1 MYFSTMMP
9 VRYFVLLSFL
19 SYFCICAKAQTI
31 RGEVLD
37 MDTKQA
43 IANVLIENVYTS
55 LDVTSN
61 TDGSFNIAATGGQ
74 LLEFKMKGYKTAR
87 VRIPQGYIPSFFRI
101 IIKKGISDVRDMS
114 VAENSRYD
122 YKADSIRYHDFFK
135 HELEFPKMSS
145 MDMMASPFSA
155 LSAKNRAIWQFQE
168 DYAVFEREKYV
179 DRTFNADLVTKFT
192 GLTGDSLKYF
202 MRRFRPDYEQLRTM
216 NDYAFFT
223 FIKKSAYN
231 YRNSGAG
238 RGAQ

>member
-1 MYFSTMMP
+1 MMSA
-9 VRYFVLLSFL
+9 RYLAILSF
-19 SYFCICAKAQTI
+19 FCFISILVRAQTI
-31 RGEVLD
+31 RGEALD

-43 IANVLIENVYTS
+43 IEGVVIENVYTS
-55 LDVTSN
+55 LDVTTN
-61 TDGSFNIAATGGQ
+61 HDGSFNIAAIGGQ
-74 LLEFKMKGYKTAR
+74 LLEFKKQGYKTAR

-101 IIKKGISDVRDMS
+101 ILKKGISDVRELPL
-114 VAENSRYD
+114 ANSNRYD
-122 YKADSIRYHDFFK
+122 YKYDSMRYHELYK

-145 MDMMASPFSA
+145 IDMMASPFSA
-155 LSAKNRAIWQFQE
+155 LSGKNREIWQFQD

-179 DRTFNADLVTKFT
+179 DRTFNAELVTKFT

-202 MRRFRPDYEQLRTM
+202 MRRFRPDYEQLRVM

>member
-1 MYFSTMMP
+1 MMP
-9 VRYFVLLSFL
+9 VRHIAILCFLCFFSVL
-19 SYFCICAKAQTI
+19 AVAQTI

-37 MDTKQA
+37 MDSKQA
-43 IANVLIENVYTS
+43 LEGVRIENVYTT
-55 LDVTSN
+55 LDITSN

-74 LLEFKMKGYKTAR
+74 LLEFKKQGYKTTR

-101 IIKKGISDVRDMS
+101 IIKKGISDVREMAIAS
-114 VAENSRYD
+114 NNRYD
-122 YKADSIRYHDFFK
+122 YRSDSARYHELYK
-135 HELEFPKMSS
+135 HELEFPKMSA
-145 MDMMASPFSA
+145 MDMMQSPFSA
-155 LSAKNRAIWQFQE
+155 LSSKNRAIWQFQE

-179 DRTFNADLVTKFT
+179 DRTFNAELITKFT

-216 NDYAFFT
+216 NDYSFYT
-223 FIKKSAYN
+223 FIKKSVYN